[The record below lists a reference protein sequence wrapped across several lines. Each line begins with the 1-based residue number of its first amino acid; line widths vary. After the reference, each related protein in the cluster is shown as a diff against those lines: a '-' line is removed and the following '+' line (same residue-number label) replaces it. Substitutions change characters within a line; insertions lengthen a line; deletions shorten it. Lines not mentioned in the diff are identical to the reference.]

1 MPYYMVHIACY
12 TELKLQI
19 CNYVQKER
27 ICRENSKYA
36 PDENF
41 CGHCGCQLLPP
52 YIPIILMVSPT
63 QVPLSCSN
71 MSHSCFLQPSVS
83 EEGKQTS
90 DMWTNNF
97 LCPNLLWHEIDITF
111 RLDSPPPHFD
121 KGSLCQWS
129 WLRIGR
135 DLCTGGT
142 NWLNPLISNA
152 LARIIRQLCLK
163 VNLYGVLVFNIAGL
177 QNVLNT
183 FQQECCR
190 PGHFWGEDQS
200 WRSPNKCH
208 YVKVSFF
215 ASWCFLSQP
224 SIAAVF
230 YLPSHHPRASLATS
244 AQGNCLQR
252 SPPNGEKASTA
263 STALSVLFSGLL
275 MASPVPHQISS
286 CSLSTSIIADFN
298 WTIRWG
304 DKTMSRHT

>member
-1 MPYYMVHIACY
+1 M
-12 TELKLQI
+12 
-19 CNYVQKER
+19 
-27 ICRENSKYA
+27 
-36 PDENF
+36 
-41 CGHCGCQLLPP
+41 
-52 YIPIILMVSPT
+52 
-63 QVPLSCSN
+63 
-71 MSHSCFLQPSVS
+71 
-83 EEGKQTS
+83 
-90 DMWTNNF
+90 
-97 LCPNLLWHEIDITF
+97 
-111 RLDSPPPHFD
+111 
-121 KGSLCQWS
+121 
-129 WLRIGR
+129 
-135 DLCTGGT
+135 
-142 NWLNPLISNA
+142 ISNA

-252 SPPNGEKASTA
+252 SPPNGEKASTLH
-263 STALSVLFSGLL
+263 STLGLVLRSADGFPCPTPDLQLLSINLYY
-275 MASPVPHQISS
+275 
-286 CSLSTSIIADFN
+286 
-298 WTIRWG
+298 
-304 DKTMSRHT
+304 SRFQLDNQVG

>member
-1 MPYYMVHIACY
+1 M
-12 TELKLQI
+12 
-19 CNYVQKER
+19 
-27 ICRENSKYA
+27 
-36 PDENF
+36 
-41 CGHCGCQLLPP
+41 
-52 YIPIILMVSPT
+52 
-63 QVPLSCSN
+63 
-71 MSHSCFLQPSVS
+71 
-83 EEGKQTS
+83 
-90 DMWTNNF
+90 
-97 LCPNLLWHEIDITF
+97 
-111 RLDSPPPHFD
+111 
-121 KGSLCQWS
+121 
-129 WLRIGR
+129 
-135 DLCTGGT
+135 
-142 NWLNPLISNA
+142 ISNA

-252 SPPNGEKASTA
+252 SPPKGEKASTA

-298 WTIRWG
+298 WTIR
-304 DKTMSRHT
+304 SRHTYTSAIYMAN